1 MTAAGA
7 QAQAGKPGARTP
19 GGRPGAWGRAK
30 AHKAFLLGAG
40 LTGILVLIALVGLVW
55 TPYDP
60 TAVSV
65 ANKLAGPSVAH
76 PLGTDHFGRDI
87 LSMVMVGAQNS
98 ILVGVI
104 AVGLGLALGVP
115 LGLLAATASVLAG
128 RPLLDEAVGRL
139 VDLTFAFPAI
149 LSAILLTALLGPGA
163 EISILA
169 IGIFNV
175 AVFARVARGAALQVY
190 GREFVRAALA
200 LGRSRT
206 DVALRHVLPNMA
218 GALIVQATIQFA
230 IAILAEAALS
240 YLGLGTQPPNPSWG
254 KMLFD
259 AQTFMFMAPGQAIF
273 PGIAIALAV
282 LGLNLLGDGLRDILD
297 PRLRVMRLG

>member
-1 MTAAGA
+1 M
-7 QAQAGKPGARTP
+7 
-19 GGRPGAWGRAK
+19 
-30 AHKAFLLGAG
+30 
-40 LTGILVLIALVGLVW
+40 
-55 TPYDP
+55 
-60 TAVSV
+60 
-65 ANKLAGPSVAH
+65 
-76 PLGTDHFGRDI
+76 
-87 LSMVMVGAQNS
+87 
-98 ILVGVI
+98 
-104 AVGLGLALGVP
+104 
-115 LGLLAATASVLAG
+115 
-128 RPLLDEAVGRL
+128 
-139 VDLTFAFPAI
+139 
-149 LSAILLTALLGPGA
+149 
-163 EISILA
+163 
-169 IGIFNV
+169 
-175 AVFARVARGAALQVY
+175 ARGAALQVY